1 MEVAETGKGKT
12 GSSAAATSSSSSA
25 SNSRWN
31 PTKEQ
36 ISLLEGLYKQGVRT
50 PSADQIQQITG
61 KLREYGSIEGKNVF
75 YWFQNHKARQR
86 QKQKQKQESFAY
98 FSRFLNHHH
107 HHHLPLPPLR
117 QPPVPPPFPPP
128 STYTNNN
135 VAYTPYYAHSSRV
148 GGVGL
153 LQPHFPAV
161 FLPASAGL
169 PKASSFPGFGFVDH
183 EEDAFSRNSSTHR
196 PEHRPVLDVDGGGQK
211 QETLQLFPL
220 HPTGFSEER
229 LRSGGGTPTPAT
241 TEEEGAAPPAD
252 EPNFVWVHGK

>member
-12 GSSAAATSSSSSA
+12 SSSPASS
-25 SNSRWN
+25 SRWN

-61 KLREYGSIEGKNVF
+61 KLREYGIIEGKNVF

-107 HHHLPLPPLR
+107 HLPLPPLR
-117 QPPVPPPFPPP
+117 QPPIPPPFPSP
-128 STYTNNN
+128 STCTSNN
-135 VAYTPYYAHSSRV
+135 VAYTPYYAPASYV

-153 LQPHFPAV
+153 LPPHFPAV
-161 FLPASAGL
+161 FLPAAAGVR
-169 PKASSFPGFGFVDH
+169 KASSFPGFGFADH
-183 EEDAFSRNSSTHR
+183 EGDAFGRNSSTHR
-196 PEHRPVLDVDGGGQK
+196 HEHRVVLDADGGGPT

-229 LRSGGGTPTPAT
+229 LQSGGGTPTPAT
-241 TEEEGAAPPAD
+241 TEEEGAAPPSD
-252 EPNFVWVHGK
+252 EPNFVWVPGK